1 MIYGIEVQYTLVK
14 CISNGAAR
22 AATALRCFAPLN
34 SLQNG
39 PWFIL
44 SMLQIQKLYSQFLQ
58 FKKIVSMHTFD
69 KKGKNTLQKST
80 CSCTLIKYTGHAPEY
95 WRNIL
100 KYLNYNY

>member
-1 MIYGIEVQYTLVK
+1 MGLKQYALVK
-14 CISNGAAR
+14 CIFNGAAR

-44 SMLQIQKLYSQFLQ
+44 RMLQIQKLYSQFLQ

-69 KKGKNTLQKST
+69 KKGKNTLQK
-80 CSCTLIKYTGHAPEY
+80 
-95 WRNIL
+95 
-100 KYLNYNY
+100 